1 MAKRTISKKKINS
14 SVKLIY
20 SIISLLIIAVGGY
33 FGYSEFFVE
42 DKDPLN
48 NQYEDLP
55 IEEYYQGAEGLNG
68 IKLKNFLNQIVS
80 SNIKGV
86 KYSEAKVALAEAD
99 VDPSDSTKVLTIYSR
114 DSVTGPWTVGGTVWA
129 REHVW
134 PNSRLGLER
143 VEERE
148 ISQASD
154 LHNLRAI
161 VPRINSSRS
170 NKIYDV
176 TTDENSYYPGEY
188 DKGDVARIL
197 FYMATRYPI
206 LELVD
211 IELPND
217 GDTNYTLAGAKM
229 GKLKVLLQW
238 HLEDPVDDFE
248 RHRNEIIYKWQS
260 NRNPF
265 IDHPEFADKIFGD
278 NNTPLLFRFDYNNK
292 VAIITYRKETFIHA

>member
-1 MAKRTISKKKINS
+1 MTKRTISKKKING
-14 SVKLIY
+14 SVKLFY
-20 SIISLLIIAVGGY
+20 SIISLLILAVGGY
-33 FGYSEFFVE
+33 FGYNEFLQE
-42 DKDPLN
+42 DK

-55 IEEYYQGAEGLNG
+55 MEEYYKGAEGLTG
-68 IKLKNFLNQIVS
+68 IELKNFLNQVVS

-86 KYSEAKVALAEAD
+86 KYSEAKVAIAEAD
-99 VDPSDSTKVLTIYSR
+99 VDPSDSTKVLTIYTR
-114 DSVTGPWTVGGTVWA
+114 QSVTGAWTSGGKVWA

-134 PNSRLGLER
+134 PNSRLGLDR
-143 VEERE
+143 VDEND
-148 ISQASD
+148 INQASD

-161 VPRINSSRS
+161 VPSVNSSRS

-176 TTDENSYYPGEY
+176 TTDENSYYPGDH
-188 DKGDVARIL
+188 DKGDVARIV
-197 FYMATRYPI
+197 FYMAIRYTF

-217 GDTNYTLAGAKM
+217 GDTNYKLEGAKM

-248 RHRNEIIYKWQS
+248 RHRNEVIYKWQN

-265 IDHPEFADKIFGD
+265 IDHPEFANKIFGD
-278 NNTPLLFRFDYNNK
+278 NKTSITYTFNFNNQL
-292 VAIITYRKETFIHA
+292 AIITYRKETYLHA